1 MEIFYQQSKLTTLG
15 EIVTVHLFTIAKL
28 YTQLENSATSQIILN
43 TMFQR
48 FMIGLLSFIPLF
60 AVPAVAQTACQSF
73 YPPGLSDRLSSL
85 PISPEF
91 EQQIRAMWQ
100 AEIAI
105 EFLRANRPDRLEQ
118 INETIRFQMK
128 LSPESVTVLRLLQ
141 NLAVEK
147 TNDAIALVPSIQS
160 SWLNSPALALQLLEL
175 PLNDRTQWVLKVIET
190 MPESSTYLELEKTDW
205 LLNLAAQHQEA
216 DNPKQALA
224 LLEKARSR
232 TGKTRIVTLIRLA
245 EAYRKS
251 GKPDIAR
258 SILDTVPARI
268 ETEVRSLDGSNSV
281 KIFNLVNLGHQLALL
296 GRSQKALSYLTQAEI
311 LLRKSPDPIYQSH
324 IQLLALGYAAAN
336 RSTKAFEVIKLL
348 QPNQADLAYAL
359 VAKQAAELGNDRFT
373 IQAIQRIRPESTKAW
388 SFDRQS
394 LTVLPEIVEFY
405 AKAGKFDLAQQVTA
419 SIQSPL
425 FRIKS
430 LATIVNY
437 ADRANQASLSNRIV
451 AQMLQIASKSRS
463 GTPEFEVA
471 NHLVKAGAVNRVR
484 QLLNQVSLKDLKSQ
498 FAIAYLYARVGDF
511 QTANQRLDA
520 INVDRAAA
528 DLVASPTL
536 NQYESHFELAPL
548 SPSSGLGSF
557 FSSARFAPSPSAIPA
572 PQQKQFDKPV
582 PIPSAKPSP
591 ATVTANRF
599 EILGALAK
607 HYAITQNFQK
617 ANALIEQIPNQYCT
631 FKSDVLAQVTKS
643 AIAANQLEIAL
654 DALQKSDR
662 LNQRA
667 SQPDPNF
674 IRMQL
679 IAIAK
684 RYSQRNQFKEAALL
698 LESALTLIP

>member
-1 MEIFYQQSKLTTLG
+1 
-15 EIVTVHLFTIAKL
+15 
-28 YTQLENSATSQIILN
+28 
-43 TMFQR
+43 MFQR
-48 FMIGLLSFIPLF
+48 FTIGLLSLVPFF

-73 YPPGLSDRLSSL
+73 YPSSLSDRFVSL
-85 PISPEF
+85 PMSPEF
-91 EQQIRAMWQ
+91 EQQIRAIWQ

-105 EFLRANRPDRLEQ
+105 EFLRANRSDRLEQ
-118 INETIRFQMK
+118 INETIRSQMK
-128 LSPESVTVLRLLQ
+128 LSPESATALRLLQ
-141 NLAVEK
+141 NLAVGK
-147 TNDAIALVPSIQS
+147 TNDAIALVPGVQS
-160 SWLNSPALALQLLEL
+160 SWLNSSSVSLQLLEL
-175 PLNDRTQWVLKVIET
+175 PLKDRTQWVLKVLET
-190 MPESSTYLELEKTDW
+190 MPESSTYFELEKTDW
-205 LLNLAAQHQEA
+205 LLNLSAQHQEA
-216 DNPKQALA
+216 NSPKQALE
-224 LLEKARSR
+224 LLEKARLR

-251 GKPDIAR
+251 GKLDIAR

-268 ETEVRSLDGSNSV
+268 ETEARSLAIPNSAKV
-281 KIFNLVNLGHQLALL
+281 FNLVNLGHQLALL
-296 GRSQKALSYLTQAEI
+296 GQSQEALSYLTQAET
-311 LLRKSPDPIYQSH
+311 LLRKSPDVIYQPPV
-324 IQLLALGYAAAN
+324 QLLALGYAAAG
-336 RSTKAFEVIKLL
+336 RSTKAFEVVKLL

-359 VAKQAAELGNDRFT
+359 VAKQAAELGDDRLT

-388 SFDRQS
+388 SFDKQP
-394 LTVLPEIVEFY
+394 LTVLPEIIEFY

-425 FRIKS
+425 FQLKS

-437 ADRANQASLSNRIV
+437 VDRANQASLSDRIV
-451 AQMLQIASKSRS
+451 AQMLQIAPKSRS
-463 GTPEFEVA
+463 GVPEFEVA
-471 NHLVKAGAVNRVR
+471 NHLIQAGAVNRVR
-484 QLLNQVSLKDLKSQ
+484 QLLNQVSPKDLKSQ
-498 FAIAYLYARVGDF
+498 FAIAYLYTQVGDF

-528 DLVASPTL
+528 DLVAFPTP
-536 NQYESHFELAPL
+536 NQYESHVELTPL
-548 SPSSGLGSF
+548 LPMSGLGSF
-557 FSSARFAPSPSAIPA
+557 FSSARFAPLPSVIPA
-572 PQQKQFDKPV
+572 PQQKQLDKPV

-591 ATVTANRF
+591 ATVTANRL

-607 HYAITQNFQK
+607 HYAIAQNFQK
-617 ANALIEQIPNQYCT
+617 ANALIEQIPNRYCT

-654 DALQKSDR
+654 NALQKSDR

-674 IRMQL
+674 VRMQL